1 MEEFAPMNRIVVL
14 GEYILHLND
23 SLVNALKVVFP
34 GEMDTKRPAATGW
47 TERNIVSF
55 NAANFRDLDKVY
67 ELLLISVKVSDGV
80 GQIFVADKELALNLV
95 AVRGRWLVC
104 LEMVDLLV
112 PHAEARDNARV
123 RVAGWHWMSALDEF
137 ATEPLCVAEL
147 AII

>member
-34 GEMDTKRPAATGW
+34 GEMDTKRPAATSW

-55 NAANFRDLDKVY
+55 NTSNFGDLDEVP
-67 ELLLISVKVSDGV
+67 ELLCVGVKVSYSV

-95 AVRGRWLVC
+95 AVRGRWLVW

-112 PHAEARDNARV
+112 PHTEARDNARV
-123 RVAGWHWMSALDEF
+123 RVSRRHGMSALDEL
-137 ATEPLCVAEL
+137 ATEKLCIAEL
-147 AII
+147 TII